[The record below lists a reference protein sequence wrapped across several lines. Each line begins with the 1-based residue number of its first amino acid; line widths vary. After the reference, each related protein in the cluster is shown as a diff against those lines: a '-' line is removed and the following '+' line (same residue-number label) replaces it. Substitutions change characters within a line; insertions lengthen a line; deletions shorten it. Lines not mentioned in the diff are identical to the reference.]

1 MTRLARFVWLP
12 LALALA
18 ACSGPAANTPPVETT
33 PAAAPADAPAKA
45 PAAKA
50 PPMAPAG
57 TVVLLTTSMGA
68 IKIELNAA
76 KAPKSVANFL
86 AYVKSGHYKGTIF
99 HRVIDGFMI
108 QGGGFDASYTKKET
122 GPSIQNEADNGL
134 KNDNGTIA
142 MARTQ
147 DPHSASAQ
155 FFINV
160 SDNDMLNHRSK
171 DVQGWGYC
179 VFGKVIEGM
188 DVVNKIK
195 GLTTGPGGPF
205 PKDAPQTQVLIT
217 DAKVL

>member
-1 MTRLARFVWLP
+1 MTRLAHLIC
-12 LALALA
+12 LSAALALA
-18 ACSGPAANTPPVETT
+18 ACSGPAATAPPVESTPTPST
-33 PAAAPADAPAKA
+33 PAADTPAKA
-45 PAAKA
+45 PAKTPAKV
-50 PPMAPAG
+50 AG
-57 TVVLLTTSMGA
+57 SVVLLTTSMGE
-68 IKIELNAA
+68 IKIELFDK

-108 QGGGFDASYTKKET
+108 QGGGFDKSYTKKET
-122 GPSIQNEADNGL
+122 RPSIQNEADNGL
-134 KNDNGTIA
+134 KNDRGTLA
-142 MARTQ
+142 MARTP

-160 SDNDMLNHRSK
+160 SDNDVLNHRSK
-171 DVQGWGYC
+171 DEAGWGYC
-179 VFGKVIEGM
+179 VFGKVISGM

-195 GLTTGPGGPF
+195 DTPTGPGGPF